1 MDAAHVSDFSFLLHF
16 LASRASAACNCGRN
30 YRGRRSRVAFWAFT
44 ADRKGCSSVT
54 EWTLSL
60 NAWNKQQLFGW
71 FGAVQMSFNGTLGVD
86 EKAPPVREY
95 SPLMARTLLYMP
107 KVKMQQLSW
116 HFRRQTAGLHP
127 RKTCLTFEFFFTG
140 VKHIKSGDLP
150 RRNSRDGESWG
161 NRAFKADIPPPP
173 PSLKSWLKS
182 LKAATWQLS
191 LAFVVAPSGLSA
203 Y

>member
-1 MDAAHVSDFSFLLHF
+1 MSVIFHFYFIFWHVVAHASGFQSLGRLRLRQKLQREEKHDWEELCIFL
-16 LASRASAACNCGRN
+16 RI
-30 YRGRRSRVAFWAFT
+30 RSRVAFWAFT

-54 EWTLSL
+54 EWTFSL

-95 SPLMARTLLYMP
+95 SPLMARTLRCAP

-127 RKTCLTFEFFFTG
+127 RKTCLTFEGFFYFLRG
-140 VKHIKSGDLP
+140 
-150 RRNSRDGESWG
+150 
-161 NRAFKADIPPPP
+161 
-173 PSLKSWLKS
+173 
-182 LKAATWQLS
+182 
-191 LAFVVAPSGLSA
+191 
-203 Y
+203 